1 MSSDYPIGAREARV
15 CRRAPTNHPPVRV
28 PPPKPVYTWDN
39 PAPVIVIRSAP
50 EVSCH
55 VGVIFVWDNGAGLAN
70 TSCEIRFGNGQIL
83 DATLNEQSFISQRV
97 NSDRHKVQLQAWF
110 DPKSA
115 LTESRAE
122 LKKILEEIL
131 VVERQEAAELQKVQD
146 QRSALESLFYAQ
158 QALGKGFLLGAWGL
172 VRTLD
177 EFSDL
182 VDPFTLYTN
191 AARSAWNAQSTRDK
205 TWIDSFR
212 ENFSAEHHRELVEA
226 LGFDPSSITREQLA
240 QAYEMACFIFE
251 DDDSKRTLAK
261 FAMDYAQAQNHEEII
276 EFSGGVAFEIVL
288 AALLIALT
296 GGIGLAARG
305 SAASAKL
312 LPLLKRLGATINT
325 LGRNLR
331 NARLHT
337 KGRAEGQGTKAQT
350 VEIPRP
356 GEVKPVQLSPLIRKS
371 RNKPPPPLLEAEGR
385 SHTIIERPG
394 REGQYTTHYEDGTW
408 KQYRGSGKDHGRLPR
423 PNIKEGKINTNGSGG
438 SFLDKGRIRT
448 VRDDEYPGSNK

>member
-1 MSSDYPIGAREARV
+1 
-15 CRRAPTNHPPVRV
+15 
-28 PPPKPVYTWDN
+28 VYTWDN

-70 TSCEIRFGNGQIL
+70 TSCEIRLGNGQIL

-131 VVERQEAAELQKVQD
+131 VVERQEAAELKKVQD
-146 QRSALESLFYAQ
+146 QRRALENLFYAQ
-158 QALGKGFLLGAWGL
+158 RALGKGFLLGAWGL

-182 VDPFTLYTN
+182 VDPYTLYTN

-312 LPLLKRLGATINT
+312 LPLLKRLGTIIHT

-356 GEVKPVQLSPLIRKS
+356 GEVKPSAI
-371 RNKPPPPLLEAEGR
+371 
-385 SHTIIERPG
+385 
-394 REGQYTTHYEDGTW
+394 
-408 KQYRGSGKDHGRLPR
+408 SGKDIGILRDAAKGKGNFGLGTATRAEADKLGKAWVGPDSKIASDGSTLVSRDGMRQYRPPKHKPRLDISQANFERKFPGQETGRWQS
-423 PNIKEGKINTNGSGG
+423 NGH
-438 SFLDKGRIRT
+438 LDIT
-448 VRDDEYPGSNK
+448 D